1 MAYREVFVVEVR
13 EILRQW
19 MMGHGLRRI
28 ASTTRLD
35 RKTVRRYVHAAE
47 ESGLARDAVPEALT
61 DERIGAVLERLRVG
75 SPGEHGTTWQ
85 VCEANRVALQAWVD
99 GDLTLTKT
107 QTLLTRTTGR
117 EVPYRTLH
125 RFALQELGFGR
136 ERVTVR
142 VADGKPGEEL
152 QVDFG
157 LLGSLTDPET
167 GVSRRVYG
175 LVLVAA
181 YSRHQYVYLT
191 HRQTLEEIV
200 EGCERAW
207 AFFGG
212 VFRVVVLDNA
222 RTVITKA
229 DPCAPKLAPGFLAY
243 SQDRGFVVDA
253 TRVRRPQDKPK
264 VERSVHYV
272 QHSFWQ
278 GESFRSLEEA
288 QERADA
294 WCRDLAGRRIHG
306 TIRKRPLE
314 VFEAEERG
322 CLLPAPSSR
331 YELPLF
337 LDVTVHRDH
346 HIAADKAIYSVPTA
360 YLGEE
365 VRVRVDQDLVR
376 VYHKGLL
383 IKTHPR
389 QPPGGRSTDPAD
401 YPEELAVYAT
411 RDAPTLVEMARRAGA
426 HAGRYAE
433 RLLEGPLPWT
443 RMRHLYRLLGL
454 VQRYGPAR
462 VDQACARAL
471 DLDVVDVTRVDRML
485 AKALEA
491 APPEPTRPARSGTV
505 LRFARPASDFAAK
518 RKWKEAPD
526 GESF

>member
-28 ASTTRLD
+28 AGATGLD
-35 RKTVRRYVHAAE
+35 RKTVRRYVHSAE
-47 ESGLARDAVPEALT
+47 ATGLTRGGGSEALT

-75 SPGEHGTTWQ
+75 SPGEHGTTWE
-85 VCEANRVALQAWVD
+85 VCEAHRAALQGWID
-99 GDLTLTKT
+99 EGLTLTKA
-107 QTLLTRTTGR
+107 QALLTRTCGR

-125 RFALQELGFGR
+125 RFALRELGLGR

-152 QVDFG
+152 EVDFG

-167 GVSRRVYG
+167 GRFRRVYG
-175 LVLVAA
+175 LVLIAA

-243 SQDRGFVVDA
+243 AQDRGFVVDA

-264 VERSVHYV
+264 VERAVQYV
-272 QHSFWQ
+272 QRGFWQ

-294 WCRDLAGRRIHG
+294 WCRDAAGRRIHG
-306 TIRKRPLE
+306 TTRKRPLD

-322 CLLPAPSSR
+322 CLLAAPESR
-331 YELPLF
+331 YEVPLF
-337 LDVTVHRDH
+337 VQVRVHRDH
-346 HIAADKAIYSVPTA
+346 HVVADKALYSIPTA
-360 YLGEE
+360 YIGEDVV
-365 VRVRVDQDLVR
+365 VRLDRDLAR
-376 VYHKGLL
+376 VYHHGQL

-401 YPEELAVYAT
+401 YPEEVAVYAT
-411 RDAPTLVEMARRAGA
+411 RDAPTLVEKARRAGA
-426 HAGRYAE
+426 HAGQYAE

-454 VQRYGPAR
+454 VERYGAAR

-471 DLDVVDVTRVDRML
+471 DLDVVDVMRVDRML
-485 AKALEA
+485 ARALEA
-491 APPEPTRPARSGTV
+491 ASPEPTRPAQSATV
-505 LRFARPASDFAAK
+505 LRFARPASDFTAT

-526 GESF
+526 GESV